1 LIVLVFA
8 GFGWLTNRAGII
20 EHGPDRTTF
29 PIVAFELAGSGEAAE
44 GILSSTVELLAST
57 STNAPDIRQQVES
70 AVRTS
75 LWWDFGFIL
84 GYSLLIFTLAP
95 ILAAAVGGTN
105 WKRVGKLVG
114 WSGPVA
120 GFLDIIEN
128 VSLFRVL
135 SDTADA
141 PWAVTA
147 AVASWSKWALVT
159 MSLTFGLLGLILVGT
174 RTLKQLVTRSR

>member
-1 LIVLVFA
+1 MFA
-8 GFGWLTNRAGII
+8 GFGWLTNRAEII

-44 GILSSTVELLAST
+44 RILSTTVELLAST
-57 STNAPDIRQQVES
+57 STNAPDIRQKVES

-95 ILAAAVGGTN
+95 LLAAAVGGTN
-105 WKRVGKLVG
+105 WKRMGKPVG

-128 VSLFRVL
+128 VSLFQVL
-135 SDTADA
+135 EDTAA
-141 PWAVTA
+141 GGWAVTA
-147 AVASWSKWALVT
+147 AVASWSKWALVAMT
-159 MSLTFGLLGLILVGT
+159 VGFGLLSLILIRT
-174 RTLKQLVTRSR
+174 RALKRSMARSR